1 MVRADQL
8 SKYLHNRIE
17 PSLTCQATFASK
29 IGVEARQVIYVI
41 HEGPIDRQWK
51 RKWHAKMLIKDA
63 KRVTQICNVG
73 VIFVV
78 GSLVPMDETIVFSKA
93 DLLYVT

>member
-41 HEGPIDRQWK
+41 HEGPIDRQ
-51 RKWHAKMLIKDA
+51 
-63 KRVTQICNVG
+63 
-73 VIFVV
+73 
-78 GSLVPMDETIVFSKA
+78 
-93 DLLYVT
+93 